1 MPPFSRYFPMDPKNS
16 PPTMTATEA
25 RGARKMNVA
34 RWVLIFG
41 LALVIP
47 GLGLAWYF
55 TRP

>member
-1 MPPFSRYFPMDPKNS
+1 MEPHE
-16 PPTMTATEA
+16 PTHTVTATEA
-25 RGARKMNVA
+25 RGARKMNVG

-47 GLGLAWYF
+47 GFFFAWYF

>member
-1 MPPFSRYFPMDPKNS
+1 MEPSKPTH
-16 PPTMTATEA
+16 TMTATEA
-25 RGARKMNVA
+25 RGARKANVA

-47 GLGLAWYF
+47 GLALAWVF